1 MAALLHE
8 VNEVFAEAS
17 QQRQSMNQTLT
28 AAVLFADVE
37 GSTALYERLGDAV
50 ALSRIGPCLARMKAI
65 VVGGQG
71 RVIKSIGD
79 GIMCLFSNPA
89 DALRA
94 AVDMQIAQTDREDGL
109 ALRIGFHAG
118 EVILRDGDVY
128 GDTVNVASRIE
139 EMAKGEQILTT
150 GPTVALLPEY
160 LKHGLRRVGH
170 VDMRGKELPIDS
182 FEVIWRW
189 SEDLT
194 LMEGAV
200 SQAPTQ
206 SAKLWLR
213 YRGREIELS
222 CVDREFTI
230 GREPGCD
237 LVIPQPRA
245 SRLHGRIEYRG
256 GVFVLLDLSANGTFV
271 HFDGDREFVLRRSFV
286 PLRGSGHIGLGLS
299 TTGMGAEDS
308 LDFRC
313 E

>member
-1 MAALLHE
+1 
-8 VNEVFAEAS
+8 
-17 QQRQSMNQTLT
+17 MNQTLT

-37 GSTALYERLGDAV
+37 GSTALYERLGDAA
-50 ALSRIGPCLARMKAI
+50 ALSRIGPCMARMKAI

-79 GIMCLFSNPA
+79 GIMCLFPNPA

-94 AVDMQIAQTDREDGL
+94 AVDMQIAQADRDDGL

-150 GPTVALLPEY
+150 GPTVAMLPEY
-160 LKHGLRRVGH
+160 LKHGVRRVGQID
-170 VDMRGKELPIDS
+170 VRGKELPVDS
-182 FEVIWRW
+182 YEVIWRW

-194 LMEGAV
+194 VMENPV
-200 SQAPTQ
+200 TQ
-206 SAKLWLR
+206 QPLPNARLWLR
-213 YRGREIELS
+213 YRGREHHLS
-222 CVDREFTI
+222 CADREFTI

-237 LVIPQPRA
+237 LVTPQPRA

-271 HFDGDREFVLRRSFV
+271 HFDGDREFLLRRSFV
-286 PLRGSGHIGLGLS
+286 PLRGSGRIGLGLS
-299 TTGMGAEDS
+299 TTGAGAEEAVE
-308 LDFRC
+308 FRC

>member
-1 MAALLHE
+1 
-8 VNEVFAEAS
+8 
-17 QQRQSMNQTLT
+17 MNQTLT

-37 GSTALYERLGDAV
+37 GSTALYERLGDAA
-50 ALSRIGPCLARMKAI
+50 ALSRIGPCMARMKAI

-79 GIMCLFSNPA
+79 GLMCIFPNAA

-160 LKHGLRRVGH
+160 LKHGLRRVGQ
-170 VDMRGKELPIDS
+170 VDVRGKEQPVDS

-194 LMEGAV
+194 VMEQEGSDDLNHKAELLL
-200 SQAPTQ
+200 S
-206 SAKLWLR
+206 
-213 YRGREIELS
+213 YRERHFTLGFA
-222 CVDREFTI
+222 DREFTL
-230 GREPGCD
+230 GREAGCD

-245 SRLHGRIEYRG
+245 SRLHGRIEYRA
-256 GVFVLLDLSANGTFV
+256 GVFILLDLSANGTFV

-286 PLRGSGHIGLGLS
+286 PLRGRGRIGLGAS
-299 TTGMGAEDS
+299 TSGLGAADA
-308 LDFRC
+308 LHFRC

>member
-1 MAALLHE
+1 
-8 VNEVFAEAS
+8 
-17 QQRQSMNQTLT
+17 MNQTLT
-28 AAVLFADVE
+28 AAVLFADIE
-37 GSTALYERLGDAV
+37 GSTALYDRLGDAM
-50 ALSRIGPCLARMKAI
+50 ALARIGPCMARMKAI

-79 GIMCLFSNPA
+79 GVMCLFPNAA

-94 AVDMQIAQTDREDGL
+94 GVDMQIAQTDREDGL

-139 EMAKGEQILTT
+139 ELAKGEQILTT

-160 LKHGLRRVGH
+160 LRHGLRRVGQ
-170 VDMRGKELPIDS
+170 VDVRGKEQPVDS
-182 FEVIWRW
+182 YEVIWRW
-189 SEDLT
+189 SDDLT
-194 LMEGAV
+194 VMESISGLHEPDTARL
-200 SQAPTQ
+200 SL
-206 SAKLWLR
+206 S
-213 YRGREIELS
+213 YRGRAMQLS
-222 CVDREFTI
+222 CTDREFTI

-237 LVIPQPRA
+237 LVVPQPRA

-286 PLRGSGHIGLGLS
+286 PLRGSGRIGLGLS
-299 TTGMGAEDS
+299 TNGMGAEDV
-308 LDFRC
+308 LEFRC

>member
-1 MAALLHE
+1 
-8 VNEVFAEAS
+8 
-17 QQRQSMNQTLT
+17 MNQTLT
-28 AAVLFADVE
+28 AAVLFADIE
-37 GSTALYERLGDAV
+37 GSTALYDRLGDAM
-50 ALSRIGPCLARMKAI
+50 ALARIGPCMARMKAI

-79 GIMCLFSNPA
+79 GVMCLFPNAA

-139 EMAKGEQILTT
+139 ELAKGEQILTT

-160 LKHGLRRVGH
+160 LRHGLRRVGQ
-170 VDMRGKELPIDS
+170 VDVRGKEQPVDS
-182 FEVIWRW
+182 YEVIWRW
-189 SEDLT
+189 SDDLT
-194 LMEGAV
+194 VMESIAGLHESDTAHL
-200 SQAPTQ
+200 SL
-206 SAKLWLR
+206 S
-213 YRGREIELS
+213 YRGRAMQLS
-222 CVDREFTI
+222 CTDREFTI

-237 LVIPQPRA
+237 LVVPQPRA

-286 PLRGSGHIGLGLS
+286 PLRGSGRIGLGLS
-299 TTGMGAEDS
+299 TNGMGADDALE
-308 LDFRC
+308 FRC

>member
-1 MAALLHE
+1 
-8 VNEVFAEAS
+8 
-17 QQRQSMNQTLT
+17 MNQTLT

-37 GSTALYERLGDAV
+37 GSTALYERLGDAA
-50 ALSRIGPCLARMKAI
+50 ALSRIGPCMARMKAI

-79 GIMCLFSNPA
+79 GIMCMFPNTA

-128 GDTVNVASRIE
+128 GDTVNVAARIE
-139 EMAKGEQILTT
+139 ELAKGEQILTT

-160 LKHGLRRVGH
+160 LKHGLRRVGQ
-170 VDMRGKELPIDS
+170 VDVRGKEQPVDS

-189 SEDLT
+189 SADLT
-194 LMEGAV
+194 IMENPV
-200 SQAPTQ
+200 SQQPLP
-206 SAKLWLR
+206 SAQLLLR
-213 YRGREIELS
+213 YRGQELELS
-222 CVDREFTI
+222 GVDREFTI

-237 LVIPQPRA
+237 LVTPQPRA

-271 HFDGDREFVLRRSFV
+271 QFEGDREFVLRRSFV
-286 PLRGSGHIGLGLS
+286 PLRGRGRIGLGLS
-299 TTGMGAEDS
+299 TTGAGADDALE
-308 LDFRC
+308 FRC